1 MSIAPINKPS
11 SSSITQALGGLVE
24 TAKAGISKL
33 VEAAVESSFTG
44 ASAKKGPELSGAPAS
59 QTATASS
66 SEGSFSV
73 AQALRYGGAPTPAPA
88 PGVSPPNPPPPGASA
103 TPASSTSKV
112 SSPTVSGDPVSV
124 HYVAPDEGAVA
135 WLMEATTI
143 GEVQADSVKGMVD
156 GIIADADGHPI
167 DDLEIEGHGSPGEQV
182 IAKDVSLKYP
192 LTDEQKAELVR
203 LKPHLSPDAV
213 ITLDGCQ
220 VGAGTDGEK
229 LLKEMS
235 ELLGVKVK
243 AGTGYQ
249 RLTPG
254 IEGSEV
260 TATPDGKG
268 GSTLST
274 EESDW
279 NEFWRMRPGFG
290 DDDAWMEALSGASDE
305 ALKEMPQQSRYDAVK
320 TLISG
325 YTGED
330 EGDQVLRI
338 FENASPAD
346 RKELYRQLEGHA
358 WGGDFKNGV
367 LTDDDG
373 LVDALD
379 NDQLAKLRTMMNE

>member
-11 SSSITQALGGLVE
+11 ASSITQALGSLVE
-24 TAKAGISKL
+24 TAKAEVEKL
-33 VEAAVESSFTG
+33 LDTSLESTFTG
-44 ASAKKGPELSGAPAS
+44 GAAKKGPELSGGATTPV
-59 QTATASS
+59 TASA
-66 SEGSFSV
+66 GPTFSV

-88 PGVSPPNPPPPGASA
+88 AGVSPPPPPPPGASTA
-103 TPASSTSKV
+103 PAAKASKV
-112 SSPTVSGDPVSV
+112 DAPTVSGDPVSV
-124 HYVAPDEGAVA
+124 HYIAPDEGAVA

-167 DDLEIEGHGSPGEQV
+167 DHLEIEGHGSPGSQV
-182 IAKDVSLKYP
+182 IAKGVKLEHP
-192 LTDEQKAELVR
+192 LTDDQKAELLR
-203 LKPHLSPDAV
+203 LKPHLTKDAV
-213 ITLDGCQ
+213 VVLDGCQ
-220 VGAGTDGEK
+220 VGAGNDGEA

-268 GSTLST
+268 GSTIST
-274 EESDW
+274 DESDW
-279 NEFWRMRPGFG
+279 NEFWRLNPGF
-290 DDDAWMEALSGASDE
+290 DDDDKWMEALGKVDDKG
-305 ALKEMPQQSRYDAVK
+305 LQGMPQQSRYNAVK

-330 EGDQVLRI
+330 EGNQVLRI
-338 FENASPAD
+338 FENATPEQ

-379 NDQLAKLRTMMNE
+379 NDQLAKLRGLMNE